1 AGHVSNR
8 RKTKTPAPARIST
21 TSANAAGQENFPE
34 GAGFNIGCWTLNVGR
49 FLQSPKKYRPP
60 RPMGV
65 KGGCSPQNIL
75 QNLGS
80 YYPSLKDAATKISI
94 NYAGLL
100 GAAGKPRG
108 RPRGCRS
115 RKVAFLAKCRP
126 TLAESGDARFSF
138 VCAIC

>member
-1 AGHVSNR
+1 MVRAGHVSNR

-21 TSANAAGQENFPE
+21 TTANAAGQENFPE
-34 GAGFNIGCWTLNVGR
+34 GADFNIGCWTLNVGR

-80 YYPSLKDAATKISI
+80 YYPSLKDAQTKISI
-94 NYAGLL
+94 INPAVL
-100 GAAGKPRG
+100 GPHGNQSG
-108 RPRGCRS
+108 QQ
-115 RKVAFLAKCRP
+115 L
-126 TLAESGDARFSF
+126 ES
-138 VCAIC
+138 VL